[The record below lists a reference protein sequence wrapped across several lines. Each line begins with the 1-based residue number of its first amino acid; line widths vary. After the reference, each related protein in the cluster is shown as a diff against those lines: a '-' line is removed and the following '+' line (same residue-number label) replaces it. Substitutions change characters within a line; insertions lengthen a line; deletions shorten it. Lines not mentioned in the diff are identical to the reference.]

1 MGRGQSFHDNNVY
14 KKIIGD
20 TNVCSRV
27 HDHKSNIC
35 SDSSVVSFALAALR

>member
-1 MGRGQSFHDNNVY
+1 MGRGQSFHDNNVN

-27 HDHKSNIC
+27 HDHKVTSALI
-35 SDSSVVSFALAALR
+35 VV